1 MKNVIET
8 HNLCKS
14 YHGRMVVDNLNLN
27 VLQGSVY
34 GFIGPNGAGK
44 STSMKMLLGLTHPTS
59 GSVKLLNQTMNEE
72 NRIALLRQTGS
83 LIESPS
89 GYLHLTAKEN
99 LMIIADLKGISHKD
113 IDRVL
118 DIVKLTADANRKVGQ
133 YSLGMKQRLGIAMA
147 LLGTPKLLILDEP
160 TNGLDPAG
168 IQEMRGLIA
177 SMPERTGATVLIS
190 SHLLSEME
198 QMVTQVGILNHGK
211 MLFEGS
217 LQELQK
223 HSHGN
228 IQLKVLDVPKSI
240 AVLNRQGI
248 RTTMMKQP
256 NLLELPPLSEEIL
269 AVLVRNLAESGAG
282 VVGLTTQTKSLEEIF
297 LSLTQNSGE
306 VA

>member
-1 MKNVIET
+1 MYKT
-8 HNLCKS
+8 
-14 YHGRMVVDNLNLN
+14 
-27 VLQGSVY
+27 
-34 GFIGPNGAGK
+34 
-44 STSMKMLLGLTHPTS
+44 
-59 GSVKLLNQTMNEE
+59 
-72 NRIALLRQTGS
+72 AL
-83 LIESPS
+83 P
-89 GYLHLTAKEN
+89 
-99 LMIIADLKGISHKD
+99 
-113 IDRVL
+113 
-118 DIVKLTADANRKVGQ
+118 
-133 YSLGMKQRLGIAMA
+133 
-147 LLGTPKLLILDEP
+147 
-160 TNGLDPAG
+160 
-168 IQEMRGLIA
+168 
-177 SMPERTGATVLIS
+177 VLIS

-297 LSLTQNSGE
+297 LSLTQNSRE